1 MFANLQEW
9 RGVMCSLQREIFS
22 AQVSWRSRVDIWF
35 NANIDEKTLREYA
48 GQILERGD
56 SDKASDAVVAAFNS
70 TRSLLWAEQLQDIER
85 DCFEKC
91 AVLLNTAAEA
101 LGRAEGVQ
109 PREAH

>member
-1 MFANLQEW
+1 MFAKMQEW
-9 RGVMCSLQREIFS
+9 REVMCSLHREILS

-35 NANIDEKTLREYA
+35 NANIDEQTLREYA

-56 SDKASDAVVAAFNS
+56 SVKASDAVVAAFNS
-70 TRSLLWAEQLQDIER
+70 TRSLLWAEQLQDIEK
-85 DCFEKC
+85 DCFERC

-101 LGRAEGVQ
+101 LGRAEGAQ